1 MDNLSAPG
9 HLVASLAG
17 KINSQ
22 IIETTHTQVRPSVTS
37 EKTFHTWPVASICD
51 LSFALILFLI
61 LKMAHARYY
70 C

>member
-17 KINSQ
+17 
-22 IIETTHTQVRPSVTS
+22 TTHTQVRPSVTS